1 MLLSIFLG
9 VFLEYSTFD
18 FSEKH
23 TTGIYIWLSVSI
35 RVQIASLPTWQ
46 GNCIYLKREISSHKS
61 VPDLQIIEREVC
73 FWQRGRTRISVDGD
87 IEKGNN
93 SDTDDSAQILRIF
106 LWKGYW
112 VALSLSF
119 RRISIRRNSVHM
131 FMNIIAWGPQV
142 SEKAL
147 RVWK

>member
-35 RVQIASLPTWQ
+35 RVQRASLPTWQ

-87 IEKGNN
+87 IEKGRN
-93 SDTDDSAQILRIF
+93 SDTADDTIRDIDDDAPNWNQLTNSYAVLQSSPDLRST
-106 LWKGYW
+106 WYGTT
-112 VALSLSF
+112 LSDIWRTS
-119 RRISIRRNSVHM
+119 
-131 FMNIIAWGPQV
+131 
-142 SEKAL
+142 
-147 RVWK
+147 